1 MLEHRYCVAVRTADL
16 AIVDRVSGW
25 SPNWALVVVGTADA
39 PAGELNQVEQNLERP
54 RNCAHIHRWAQC

>member
-1 MLEHRYCVAVRTADL
+1 LLEHRCCVAVRPL
-16 AIVDRVSGW
+16 NWRCGPVSGW
-25 SPNWALVVVGTADA
+25 SPNWALVVVGTAEA